1 VHVVDDTFVRLTV
14 IVIVPAAPVPCWGA
28 IRSCAGWHVETPA
41 AVDVVVP
48 PPVVVVDPV
57 ATVVVVDPLAAVV
70 VVPWPFVVVVVAVE
84 PPPSDEQA
92 ASSTAPTTTIPAS
105 RPDRRPLTSRSLRV

>member
-41 AVDVVVP
+41 AVDVVVL

-57 ATVVVVDPLAAVV
+57 AAVVVVDPVAAVV
-70 VVPWPFVVVVVAVE
+70 VVPCPFVVVVAVE
-84 PPPSDEQA
+84 PPPDEQA
-92 ASSTAPTTTIPAS
+92 ASSPAPTTTIPAS
-105 RPDRRPLTSRSLRV
+105 RPDRRPLTNRSPRV